1 MKKNL
6 AIMVFLLITAPS
18 AYAQTTGWAGGYD
31 QSIGGISMRYMPG
44 GLGFE
49 GVLGLSVASPEDEN
63 RDTGVNLNL
72 GLNLVWPWFSSD
84 RVRLNG
90 LGGIWIFM
98 TQPQNPA
105 LDSSTDLE
113 FVFGLE
119 PEVFVFSRFS
129 ISTKV
134 GVHLLLNE
142 EPGDNGNTVF
152 GTFGS
157 NYDILQGLSIRYY
170 FK

>member
-1 MKKNL
+1 MRKIF
-6 AIMVFLLITAPS
+6 AIMVTTFLAYAP
-18 AYAQTTGWAGGYD
+18 AYAQDSVWAVGYD
-31 QSIGGISMRYMPG
+31 QNISGISMRYMPG
-44 GLGFE
+44 KLGFE
-49 GVLGLSVASPEDEN
+49 GALGLTVANPEDED

-84 RVRLNG
+84 RVKLNG
-90 LGGIWIFM
+90 LGGIWVFM

-105 LDSSTDLE
+105 IDSSTDLQ
-113 FVFGLE
+113 FVFGVE
-119 PEVFVFSRFS
+119 PEIFVFDKLS

-142 EPGDNGNTVF
+142 EPGDNGSTVF

-157 NYDILQGLSIRYY
+157 NYNILEGLSIRYY